1 MYRMIHRVILLLANV
16 YYDLDSSF
24 LCLPLWHGDIDSCF
38 GCPLLRPPLS
48 RVKIL
53 VNLIILLKVKL
64 FFSTIFCIN
73 YLSRKTTLPPFQRG
87 MGIINKQSLR
97 VNQVNVTWWNVK
109 TLQHCIFLGC
119 ARGNNQPSQLYN
131 FLLVQNLARWLW

>member
-1 MYRMIHRVILLLANV
+1 MYVFKLSASMYRMIHRVILLLANV

-24 LCLPLWHGDIDSCF
+24 LCLPLWHGDIDFCF
-38 GCPLLRPPLS
+38 GCPLLRPPHS
-48 RVKIL
+48 RVKIF

-87 MGIINKQSLR
+87 MIIINEQSLR
-97 VNQVNVTWWNVK
+97 VNVTWWTVK
-109 TLQHCIFLGC
+109 TMQDCICLGC
-119 ARGNNQPSQLYN
+119 ARGNK
-131 FLLVQNLARWLW
+131 